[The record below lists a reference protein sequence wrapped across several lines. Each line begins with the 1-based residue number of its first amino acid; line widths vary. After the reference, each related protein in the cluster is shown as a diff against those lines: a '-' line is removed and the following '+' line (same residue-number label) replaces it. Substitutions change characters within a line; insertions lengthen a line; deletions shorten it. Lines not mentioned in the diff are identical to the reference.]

1 MNLVRFF
8 LEKRTVSWLL
18 VLFILLAG
26 YGSFQKLGRFED
38 PEFTIRVAAIS
49 TPYPGASAEQVAEQV
64 TDKIEAALQQLPEV
78 DEIRSNSYRG
88 LSSIQFEARVEFDK
102 KSLQQVWDKLR
113 RKMQEVERE
122 LPAGAGPIII
132 NDDFGDVYG
141 LFYAL
146 TGEGYSFAELKL
158 TADMLRKELALV
170 SGVAKVAL
178 WGEQN
183 QQVYLEI
190 PTSKLANLGLQAG
203 QIHQQLQNA
212 ITLAPTATLDV
223 ANERLALG
231 PMNNIT
237 EINALNELLISDG
250 QGRTF
255 RLGDIGHV
263 SLGYQEPSSAQ
274 LYFDG
279 QPAIGLGV
287 SNISGGNIVEMGRNV
302 SVRLAELQSRIP
314 VGMSLQVISHQGETV
329 DESISDFV
337 DNLIAA
343 VAIVVVTLLIF
354 MGMRSGLLIGFVLL
368 LTVAATLIIM
378 QIDGIDMQ
386 RISLGALI
394 IALGMLVDNAIVV
407 TEGILIRTQKG
418 EDPKEAALAIVK
430 QTIWPLLGGTVVGIM
445 AFSAIGLSPDNTGEY
460 AGSLF
465 WVIMYSMLLSW
476 LLAVTLTPL
485 FCVQLFRA
493 AKTNQEV
500 AVGKFLRGYQSV
512 LAACI
517 RLRWP
522 TLIACVVMLVLA
534 VIGMKFVPPGFFPA
548 STRAQFVVDYWLPQ
562 GTRIERTNQEVLE
575 IDAFVRSLPEVKS
588 TTTLVGS
595 GGLRFMLVYGA
606 EEPNSSY
613 AQLLV
618 DVEDWKVID
627 SLMPKIRAHIEQHYP
642 DAMPK
647 VWKFQLGPG
656 GGSKIEAKFSGP
668 DTKILRQLAEQAR
681 QIYLDDGGMTAI
693 KDDWRQPVKVV
704 QPIWDE
710 AKARQSGFNASDL
723 DRAISQ
729 YFNGNRIGQYQHGDD
744 LLPVIARPP
753 ASEREQIEALY
764 NVRIQPEGSRET
776 LALSQFIVRLDPV
789 WENAIVRRVD
799 RFPTIKVQG
808 DPATELTGVVFQRV
822 KTAVEAIPLPPGYSL
837 SWGGEFGDSSEANAG
852 IMQILPLAFAAM
864 VFTVVALFNAVRQP
878 LIIWLIVP
886 LAVIGV
892 SFGLVIT
899 QTPFEFMA
907 ILAFLS
913 LAGMLIKNAIVL
925 VDQIDLEIREG
936 KPRLLAVLESSRS
949 RVRPVA
955 MGSIT
960 TILGVAPLL
969 LDPFFKSMAITI
981 MFGLSFATLLTLI
994 IVPVLYTVMFN
1005 ISKDEIA

>member
-1 MNLVRFF
+1 
-8 LEKRTVSWLL
+8 
-18 VLFILLAG
+18 
-26 YGSFQKLGRFED
+26 
-38 PEFTIRVAAIS
+38 
-49 TPYPGASAEQVAEQV
+49 
-64 TDKIEAALQQLPEV
+64 
-78 DEIRSNSYRG
+78 
-88 LSSIQFEARVEFDK
+88 
-102 KSLQQVWDKLR
+102 
-113 RKMQEVERE
+113 
-122 LPAGAGPIII
+122 
-132 NDDFGDVYG
+132 
-141 LFYAL
+141 
-146 TGEGYSFAELKL
+146 
-158 TADMLRKELALV
+158 
-170 SGVAKVAL
+170 
-178 WGEQN
+178 
-183 QQVYLEI
+183 
-190 PTSKLANLGLQAG
+190 

-250 QGRTF
+250 QNRTF

-302 SVRLAELQSRIP
+302 SARLADLQSRIP
-314 VGMSLQVISHQGETV
+314 VGMSLQVLSPQGETV
-329 DESISDFV
+329 NASISDFV

-534 VIGMKFVPPGFFPA
+534 IIGMKFVPPGFFPA

-562 GTRIERTNQEVLE
+562 GTRIERTNQEVRE

-710 AKARQSGFNASDL
+710 AKARQ
-723 DRAISQ
+723 
-729 YFNGNRIGQYQHGDD
+729 
-744 LLPVIARPP
+744 
-753 ASEREQIEALY
+753 
-764 NVRIQPEGSRET
+764 
-776 LALSQFIVRLDPV
+776 
-789 WENAIVRRVD
+789 
-799 RFPTIKVQG
+799 
-808 DPATELTGVVFQRV
+808 
-822 KTAVEAIPLPPGYSL
+822 
-837 SWGGEFGDSSEANAG
+837 
-852 IMQILPLAFAAM
+852 
-864 VFTVVALFNAVRQP
+864 
-878 LIIWLIVP
+878 
-886 LAVIGV
+886 
-892 SFGLVIT
+892 
-899 QTPFEFMA
+899 
-907 ILAFLS
+907 
-913 LAGMLIKNAIVL
+913 
-925 VDQIDLEIREG
+925 
-936 KPRLLAVLESSRS
+936 
-949 RVRPVA
+949 
-955 MGSIT
+955 
-960 TILGVAPLL
+960 
-969 LDPFFKSMAITI
+969 
-981 MFGLSFATLLTLI
+981 
-994 IVPVLYTVMFN
+994 
-1005 ISKDEIA
+1005 

>member
-1 MNLVRFF
+1 
-8 LEKRTVSWLL
+8 
-18 VLFILLAG
+18 
-26 YGSFQKLGRFED
+26 
-38 PEFTIRVAAIS
+38 
-49 TPYPGASAEQVAEQV
+49 
-64 TDKIEAALQQLPEV
+64 
-78 DEIRSNSYRG
+78 
-88 LSSIQFEARVEFDK
+88 
-102 KSLQQVWDKLR
+102 
-113 RKMQEVERE
+113 
-122 LPAGAGPIII
+122 
-132 NDDFGDVYG
+132 
-141 LFYAL
+141 
-146 TGEGYSFAELKL
+146 
-158 TADMLRKELALV
+158 
-170 SGVAKVAL
+170 
-178 WGEQN
+178 
-183 QQVYLEI
+183 
-190 PTSKLANLGLQAG
+190 
-203 QIHQQLQNA
+203 
-212 ITLAPTATLDV
+212 
-223 ANERLALG
+223 
-231 PMNNIT
+231 
-237 EINALNELLISDG
+237 
-250 QGRTF
+250 
-255 RLGDIGHV
+255 
-263 SLGYQEPSSAQ
+263 
-274 LYFDG
+274 
-279 QPAIGLGV
+279 
-287 SNISGGNIVEMGRNV
+287 
-302 SVRLAELQSRIP
+302 IP

-329 DESISDFV
+329 DASISDFV

-562 GTRIERTNQEVLE
+562 GTRIERTNQEVRE

-656 GGSKIEAKFSGP
+656 GG
-668 DTKILRQLAEQAR
+668 
-681 QIYLDDGGMTAI
+681 
-693 KDDWRQPVKVV
+693 
-704 QPIWDE
+704 
-710 AKARQSGFNASDL
+710 
-723 DRAISQ
+723 
-729 YFNGNRIGQYQHGDD
+729 
-744 LLPVIARPP
+744 
-753 ASEREQIEALY
+753 
-764 NVRIQPEGSRET
+764 
-776 LALSQFIVRLDPV
+776 
-789 WENAIVRRVD
+789 
-799 RFPTIKVQG
+799 
-808 DPATELTGVVFQRV
+808 
-822 KTAVEAIPLPPGYSL
+822 
-837 SWGGEFGDSSEANAG
+837 
-852 IMQILPLAFAAM
+852 
-864 VFTVVALFNAVRQP
+864 
-878 LIIWLIVP
+878 
-886 LAVIGV
+886 
-892 SFGLVIT
+892 
-899 QTPFEFMA
+899 
-907 ILAFLS
+907 
-913 LAGMLIKNAIVL
+913 
-925 VDQIDLEIREG
+925 
-936 KPRLLAVLESSRS
+936 
-949 RVRPVA
+949 
-955 MGSIT
+955 
-960 TILGVAPLL
+960 
-969 LDPFFKSMAITI
+969 
-981 MFGLSFATLLTLI
+981 
-994 IVPVLYTVMFN
+994 
-1005 ISKDEIA
+1005 